1 MHSRWP
7 RQVRRCRGPPTFR
20 FAPSL
25 QISRCVAVN
34 RRFGP
39 AGDEVMTDKI
49 ISASVFQSTISPPD
63 SVHERRPHGHVAGP
77 SRRRVMVSTK
87 DLLDHIEALLR
98 LSHDAKDRA
107 ISAKIREMADE
118 LRILISV
125 ADVTDLAAG
134 LSNVSP
140 VAVRASNEMVA
151 ALYETKP
158 KRRRREKERAS
169 DASSPKPK
177 RRAKK
182 QVEE

>member
-1 MHSRWP
+1 
-7 RQVRRCRGPPTFR
+7 
-20 FAPSL
+20 
-25 QISRCVAVN
+25 
-34 RRFGP
+34 
-39 AGDEVMTDKI
+39 
-49 ISASVFQSTISPPD
+49 
-63 SVHERRPHGHVAGP
+63 
-77 SRRRVMVSTK
+77 MVSTK

-98 LSHDAKDRA
+98 LSHDVKDRA

-134 LSNVSP
+134 LSNTSS

-158 KRRRREKERAS
+158 KRRRRETKRAS

-177 RRAKK
+177 RKAKMP
-182 QVEE
+182 VDE